1 MQSRCATALAA
12 FLLLGVAACDG
23 SSAHDAADTTAGA
36 DDAEAHAETAGAHA
50 ETAGAHADS
59 GEALL
64 PIMQRLGTSMT
75 ALTYALMTDD
85 FETVE
90 SSAAAIAAHAPI
102 SAEELERVRT
112 TLGPDMAQFEAFDG
126 AVHEASVRLHEAAR
140 ERRGQAIVGELAE
153 VQRGCVACHAQF
165 RERLRAVP

>member
-1 MQSRCATALAA
+1 MQSRCATMLAA

-23 SSAHDAADTTAGA
+23 SSTHDDADTAAGA
-36 DDAEAHAETAGAHA
+36 AASADHSDTAPH
-50 ETAGAHADS
+50 HADS

-64 PIMQRLGTSMT
+64 PIMQRLGSSMT

-102 SAEELERVRT
+102 SAEELERIRT
-112 TLGPDMAQFEAFDG
+112 TLGADMAQFEAFDG
-126 AVHEASVRLHEAAR
+126 AVHEASVRLHAAAR
-140 ERRGQAIVGELAE
+140 ERRGEAIVGELAE

-165 RERLRAVP
+165 RERLRAAGPQ